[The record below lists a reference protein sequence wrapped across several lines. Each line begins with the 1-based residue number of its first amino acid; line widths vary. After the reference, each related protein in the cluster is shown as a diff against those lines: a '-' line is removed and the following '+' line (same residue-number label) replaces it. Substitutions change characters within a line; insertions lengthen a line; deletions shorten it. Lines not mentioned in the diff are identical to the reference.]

1 MALKRDKNGKI
12 KRRLGD
18 RFNGRRLRTLPPMM
32 YAVPFIMKERND
44 SQNFFNSRVDMDIV
58 EGFLRQCK
66 NGEDERLKALGFM
79 HLLTAAYVRTVS
91 QKPAINRFIAGQRI
105 YSRTEITLSMV
116 VKKTLDLNAQES
128 TIKVHFEP
136 TDTITDVFTKME
148 EKIAVAK
155 AAGDTNNFDRLM
167 RKLFVLPRFVFR
179 GFVGLLEWLDYH
191 GIMPKV
197 LHRVSP
203 FHASLFITN
212 LGSLGIPPIYH
223 HLYNF
228 GDLPIFISFGSMYR
242 EKIIDKDGN
251 EKVKKYLDYTVVM
264 DERIT
269 DGHYYASALKTL
281 EYYMKHPTELLTP
294 PETVVE
300 DIE

>member
-18 RFNGRRLRTLPPMM
+18 RFNGRKLRTLPPMM
-32 YAVPFIMKERND
+32 YAVPFIMKERCD
-44 SQNFFNSRVDMDIV
+44 AQNFFNSRVDMDIV
-58 EGFLRQCK
+58 ESFLRQCK
-66 NGEDERLKALGFM
+66 NGEDERLKGLGFM
-79 HLLTAAYVRTVS
+79 HLLVAAYVRTVS
-91 QKPAINRFIAGQRI
+91 QKPGINRFCAGQRI

-116 VKKTLDLNAQES
+116 VKKSMDLNAQES
-128 TIKVHFEP
+128 TIKVNFEP
-136 TDTITDVFTKME
+136 TDTITDVFSKME
-148 EKIAVAK
+148 EKISIAK
-155 AAGDTNNFDRLM
+155 TAGDTNNFDHLT
-167 RKLFVLPRFVFR
+167 RKLFVLPRFIFR
-179 GFVGLLEWLDYH
+179 GFVGLLKWMDYN

-242 EKIIDKDGN
+242 EKTIDKDGS

-281 EYYMKHPTELLTP
+281 EYYMRHPTELLTP

>member
-1 MALKRDKNGKI
+1 MAIKRDKNGKI

-32 YAVPFIMKERND
+32 YAVPFIMKERAD
-44 SQNFFNSRVDMDIV
+44 AQNYFKSRVDMDVV
-58 EGFLRQCK
+58 ERFLRKCK
-66 NGEDERLKALGFM
+66 QSDSEKLKALGFM
-79 HLLTAAYVRTVS
+79 HLLVAAYVRTVS
-91 QKPAINRFIAGQRI
+91 QKPGINRFVAGQRI

-116 VKKTLDLNAQES
+116 VKKSMDLNAQES
-128 TIKVHFEP
+128 TIKVNFEP
-136 TDTITDVFTKME
+136 TDTIEQVFDKME

-155 AAGDTNNFDRLM
+155 AAGDTNSFDRLT
-167 RKLFVLPRFVFR
+167 RKLFVLPAIVFR
-179 GFVGLLEWLDYH
+179 GFVGFLKFLDYL
-191 GIMPKV
+191 GLMPKV

-203 FHASLFITN
+203 FHASFFITN

-242 EKIIDKDGN
+242 EKITDREGK
-251 EKVKKYLDYTVVM
+251 ERTKKYLDYTVVM

-269 DGHYYASALKTL
+269 DGHYYSSALKSL
-281 EYYMKHPTELLTP
+281 EYYMRHPEELLAP
-294 PETVVE
+294 PETVVD

>member
-1 MALKRDKNGKI
+1 MAIKRDKNGKI

-32 YAVPFIMKERND
+32 YAVPFIMKDRND
-44 SQNFFNSRVDMDIV
+44 AQNFFSSRVDMDVV
-58 EGFLRQCK
+58 ESFLRECK
-66 NGEDERLKALGFM
+66 NSGDESLRALGFM
-79 HLLTAAYVRTVS
+79 HLLVAAYVRTVS
-91 QKPAINRFIAGQRI
+91 QKPGINRFIAGQRI

-116 VKKTLDLNAQES
+116 VKKSLDLNAQES
-128 TIKVHFEP
+128 TIKVNFEP
-136 TDTITDVFTKME
+136 TDTITDVYAKME
-148 EKIAVAK
+148 EKIAIAK
-155 AAGDTNNFDRLM
+155 AEGDTNSFDRLT
-167 RKLFVLPRFVFR
+167 RKLFVLPTFFFR
-179 GFVGLLEWLDYH
+179 GFIGLIKGMDYL
-191 GIMPKV
+191 GIMPKA
-197 LHRVSP
+197 LHRISP

-212 LGSLGIPPIYH
+212 LGSLGIPTIYH

-281 EYYMKHPTELLTP
+281 EYYMKHPKELLTP
-294 PETVVE
+294 PESVVD

>member
-1 MALKRDKNGKI
+1 MAIKRDKNGKI

-32 YAVPFIMKERND
+32 YAVPFIMKERSD
-44 SQNFFNSRVDMDIV
+44 SQNYFKSRVDMDVV
-58 EGFLRQCK
+58 ERFLRKCK
-66 NGEDERLKALGFM
+66 QSDSEKLRGLGFM
-79 HLLTAAYVRTVS
+79 HLLVAAYVRTVS

-116 VKKTLDLNAQES
+116 VKKSMELNAQES
-128 TIKVHFEP
+128 TIKVNFQP
-136 TDTITDVFTKME
+136 TDTIEQVYDKME
-148 EKIAVAK
+148 EKIAIAK
-155 AAGDTNNFDRLM
+155 SAGDTNSFDRLT
-167 RKLFVLPRFVFR
+167 RKLFVLPAIVFR
-179 GFVGLLEWLDYH
+179 GFVALLRFMDYL
-191 GIMPKV
+191 GIMPKA

-203 FHASLFITN
+203 FHASFFITN

-228 GDLPIFISFGSMYR
+228 GDLPLFISFGNMYR
-242 EKIIDKDGN
+242 EKIVDREGN
-251 EKVKKYLDYTVVM
+251 ERTKKYLDYTVVM

-269 DGHYYASALKTL
+269 DGHYYSSALKSL
-281 EYYMKHPTELLTP
+281 EYYMRHPEELLVP
-294 PETVVE
+294 PETVVD

>member
-1 MALKRDKNGKI
+1 MAIKRDKNGKI

-32 YAVPFIMKERND
+32 YAVPFIMKDRCD
-44 SQNFFNSRVDMDIV
+44 AQNYFQSRVDMDIV
-58 EGFLRQCK
+58 ESFLRQCK
-66 NGEDERLKALGFM
+66 NCEDDRLRGLGFM
-79 HLLTAAYVRTVS
+79 HLLVAAYVRTVS
-91 QKPAINRFIAGQRI
+91 QKPGINRFVAGQRI

-116 VKKTLDLNAQES
+116 VKKSLELNAQES
-128 TIKVHFEP
+128 TIKVNFEP
-136 TDTITDVFTKME
+136 TDTITDVFSKME

-155 AAGDTNNFDRLM
+155 AAGDTNSFDRLT
-167 RKLFVLPRFVFR
+167 RKLFVLPSLLFR
-179 GFVGLLEWLDYH
+179 GFIGLLKALDYI
-191 GIMPKV
+191 GLMPKA

-203 FHASLFITN
+203 FHASFFITN

-228 GDLPIFISFGSMYR
+228 GDLPLFISFGSMYR
-242 EKIIDKDGN
+242 EKILDKDGK
-251 EKVKKYLDYTVVM
+251 EKIKKYLDYTVVM

-281 EYYMKHPTELLTP
+281 EHYLKHPEELTSP